1 MKKRMSD
8 LENQIALQSEN
19 YKKISMSSNLKEEQL
34 NKDINEYINQI
45 NDLKNEME
53 VLNNIITNLTEE
65 KENNTIKITNL
76 LQENEKL
83 KKEFKN
89 NDDNNNILKS
99 SKITEAPNDKNYEEI
114 LLKLKKKNL
123 ELIEEKKALEDVIFK
138 RESDIKQLSSKL
150 EEVEKKLL
158 KKNKELEESIEYTA
172 KLTSLKN
179 FHQNEILKIKQKQS
193 DNNKNDKTY
202 EEITN
207 LQNELQNIKKNLK
220 LKESKLNNLSS
231 KNKIL
236 QDKFNKLTLSLKN
249 EIICNNKNDSK
260 YNNNKNKN
268 NIHSSYNNYNS
279 NKISIS
285 KPQSQLKNKTTRMAE
300 GPNPI
305 SSNILPKNNIDNNI
319 DIHKNNHLEKSPN
332 RNKKNIDD
340 NKLFIV
346 SKNKIKSK
354 TPSYLINSKQQIP
367 EKKSNLNRPNNEIS
381 NKNNEKNSKNLVN
394 LCPDIYNPQK
404 SLKNTKL
411 NIEEKY
417 KQIESKYKNE
427 KKEITK
433 EDTLFNEEDISNI
446 KKDII
451 TPSIH
456 LDEDI
461 DSAPMFNNINS
472 QIMKTKKEGRNT
484 KESLYKKNIEQNGN
498 ISQEKEFP
506 IIESYCMLYDKDN
519 QNKSGYNY
527 ITNECSISKN
537 ITINNDRE
545 KSNESK
551 IEAKQVQDLKEHVNK
566 ILKEF

>member
-99 SKITEAPNDKNYEEI
+99 SKITETPNDKNYEEI

-249 EIICNNKNDSK
+249 EKICNNKNDSK
-260 YNNNKNKN
+260 YNKNKN

-381 NKNNEKNSKNLVN
+381 NKNNEKNSKNLVS

-451 TPSIH
+451 TPSIQ

-461 DSAPMFNNINS
+461 DSVPMFNNINS

>member
-99 SKITEAPNDKNYEEI
+99 SKITETPNDKNYEEI

-231 KNKIL
+231 KNKSL
-236 QDKFNKLTLSLKN
+236 QDKFNK
-249 EIICNNKNDSK
+249 
-260 YNNNKNKN
+260 
-268 NIHSSYNNYNS
+268 
-279 NKISIS
+279 
-285 KPQSQLKNKTTRMAE
+285 
-300 GPNPI
+300 
-305 SSNILPKNNIDNNI
+305 
-319 DIHKNNHLEKSPN
+319 
-332 RNKKNIDD
+332 
-340 NKLFIV
+340 
-346 SKNKIKSK
+346 
-354 TPSYLINSKQQIP
+354 
-367 EKKSNLNRPNNEIS
+367 
-381 NKNNEKNSKNLVN
+381 
-394 LCPDIYNPQK
+394 
-404 SLKNTKL
+404 
-411 NIEEKY
+411 
-417 KQIESKYKNE
+417 
-427 KKEITK
+427 
-433 EDTLFNEEDISNI
+433 
-446 KKDII
+446 
-451 TPSIH
+451 
-456 LDEDI
+456 
-461 DSAPMFNNINS
+461 
-472 QIMKTKKEGRNT
+472 
-484 KESLYKKNIEQNGN
+484 
-498 ISQEKEFP
+498 
-506 IIESYCMLYDKDN
+506 
-519 QNKSGYNY
+519 
-527 ITNECSISKN
+527 
-537 ITINNDRE
+537 
-545 KSNESK
+545 
-551 IEAKQVQDLKEHVNK
+551 
-566 ILKEF
+566 